1 MSGAVRNYSG
11 TVSLGPHQRKVGGR
25 RMRGCGCL
33 AFLVLLGA
41 IGAYGYWTTR
51 DTCPVE
57 RVIPAQM
64 GYQVVADDVLAKR
77 AKLAGSRLWQA
88 LPPSVGL
95 SEVPE
100 RLTQDFGV
108 PEYVLNNVVPGSCH
122 LCGNDVRAFSDVLVV
137 TRMTRVGSLLEKGHR
152 FLPAIQRD
160 RAGGLNLRHVP
171 DAGLYYAVRGRIFV
185 ASPSREALVRALTL
199 ESHDAITPEALPRP
213 AAGAGTQDLCG
224 TVALGTD
231 DPLGGVFEAVGFALR
246 VDTMSATLKCRAAL
260 RADYRDRLAG
270 LLDGLAPQQL
280 VAPPE
285 GMLEISMDLRKPIRE
300 LWRTIGEIAGFSEQ
314 MEGLWDAWSAETDAA
329 YGEIPPAVTA
339 LLGPLG
345 PGVRLTWSGMDLLE
359 MIPMPEVVATFDAQ
373 PEALIDA
380 FAALPRAPEE
390 AMPWDTFLRYDAE
403 KGRVHLPMIGGP
415 SIEPTAG
422 VYGEA
427 LLVSSSRT
435 IGDALLDEGPRGEML
450 PEPGN
455 ISVHVRPRP
464 CLRTVVEV
472 ATMLAELRMLKGYT
486 PNKVHAEAEPWLSA
500 AGVVDEIQALAGYEN
515 GGIGLDL
522 RVVCT
527 QGGP

>member
-11 TVSLGPHQRKVGGR
+11 TVRLGPHRRKTGGR
-25 RMRGCGCL
+25 RTRGCGCL
-33 AFLVLLGA
+33 TFLVLLLA
-41 IGAYGYWTTR
+41 VGAYGYWATR

-57 RVIPAQM
+57 SVIPAQM
-64 GYQVVADDVLAKR
+64 GYHVVADDVLAKR

-88 LPPSVGL
+88 LPPTVGL
-95 SEVPE
+95 ADVPE

-108 PEYVLNNVVPGSCH
+108 PEYVLNNIAPGSCH
-122 LCGNDVRAFSDVLVV
+122 LCGNDLRAFSDVLLV
-137 TRMTRVGSLLEKGHR
+137 TRMTRIGSLLEEAHR
-152 FLPAIQRD
+152 FIPVIQRD

-171 DAGLYYAVRGRIFV
+171 DAGLYYAVRGRVFV

-199 ESHDAITPEALPRP
+199 QSHDAITPEALPRP

-224 TVALGTD
+224 TVALGAD
-231 DPLGGVFEAVGFALR
+231 DPLGDVFEGVGFALR
-246 VDTMSATLKCRAAL
+246 VDTMSATLKCRASL

-270 LLDGLAPQQL
+270 LLEGLAPQQL

-285 GMLEISMDLRKPIRE
+285 GMLEISMDLRKPVRE
-300 LWRTIGEIAGFSEQ
+300 LWRAIGEIAGLSEQ
-314 MEGLWDAWSAETDAA
+314 MEGLWEGWSAETDAA
-329 YGEIPPAVTA
+329 YGDIPPAVTA
-339 LLGPLG
+339 LLEPLG
-345 PGVRLTWSGMDLLE
+345 PGVRLTWSGVDLLE

-373 PEALIDA
+373 PEALLEA
-380 FAALPRAPEE
+380 FAALPRAPDE

-422 VYGEA
+422 VYGDA

-435 IGDALLDEGPRGEML
+435 IGDALLDEGPRGETL

-455 ISVHVRPRP
+455 VSVRVRPHP
-464 CLRTVVEV
+464 CLRTVVDV
-472 ATMLAELRMLKGYT
+472 ATTLAELRMLKGYT
-486 PNKVHAEAEPWLSA
+486 PDKVHAEAGPWLSA
-500 AGVVDEIQALAGYEN
+500 AGAVDEIKALAGYEN
-515 GGIGLDL
+515 GEIALDL

-527 QGGP
+527 QAGP